1 MDKHRVGRF
10 ARIQAVMPDLK
21 GIFGIAAVAVLA
33 LAGTGDANAQAWP
46 NRPVRVVVAFAP
58 GGIADTVARLV
69 AQKAGER
76 LGQAVVVENRG
87 GAGGNIATRFV
98 AQAAPD
104 GYTVLANTAAMAVN
118 MSLYRNPGY
127 DAITDF
133 APVAVAASSPEMIA
147 VGANV
152 QAATLAALVRAAKE
166 SGGGRIQYATAGI
179 GSSSHLI
186 GEYLFRSL
194 AGLDAT
200 HVPFQGG
207 APAVTAVVSGQVP
220 VLSITMPT
228 AVPHVKQGRLRGLAV
243 ASAKRVPSLPEVP
256 TLAEA
261 GYPDVE
267 ARSWVAFFA
276 PAKTPADIVQRL
288 SGEVNDAIR
297 QPDVRDRLAAIG
309 FEPEGGSSAE
319 FGAYL
324 KREVEKWGRIVKATG
339 VSAD

>member
-1 MDKHRVGRF
+1 MRRHGAGRIAIGRAF
-10 ARIQAVMPDLK
+10 MPVSK
-21 GIFGIAAVAVLA
+21 GSFGAVAGAMLA
-33 LAGTGDANAQAWP
+33 LAGVGEALAQAWP
-46 NRPVRVVVAFAP
+46 SRPVRVVVAFAP

-69 AQKAGER
+69 SQKAAER
-76 LGQAVVVENRG
+76 LGQPVLVENRG

-127 DAITDF
+127 DALADF

-166 SGGGRIQYATAGI
+166 TRGGRLNYATAGI

-207 APAVTAVVSGQVP
+207 APAVTAVVSGQVE

-243 ASAKRVPSLPEVP
+243 ASSKRVPSLPEVP

-276 PAKTPADIVQRL
+276 PAKTPGDVVQRL
-288 SGEVNDAIR
+288 AGEVNDAIR
-297 QPDVRDRLAAIG
+297 QPDVRERLAATG

-324 KREVEKWGRIVKATG
+324 RREVEKWGRIVKATG